1 MTDDDTTTG
10 EIKQQVTHDLVLDIY
25 ESSLQETDPDKR
37 EAILA
42 TAKVLSENIG
52 SYLVDMEQ

>member
-10 EIKQQVTHDLVLDIY
+10 EIKQQVTHDLVLDVY
-25 ESSLQETDPDKR
+25 ESSLQESDPDKR

-52 SYLVDMEQ
+52 DYLVDMNE